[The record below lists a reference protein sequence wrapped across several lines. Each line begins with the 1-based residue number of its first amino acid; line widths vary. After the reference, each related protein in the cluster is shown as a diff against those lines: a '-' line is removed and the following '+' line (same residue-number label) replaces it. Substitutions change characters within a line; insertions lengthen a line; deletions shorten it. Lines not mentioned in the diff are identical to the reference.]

1 MSAAPPPPEF
11 VTRTEAARLIGWYPQ
26 RVTAAVHRRDL
37 PAYRVGNRILL
48 KRTDVEAF
56 AAEQTT
62 PKPLDP
68 KEDQ

>member
-26 RVTAAVHRRDL
+26 RVTHAVARGEL
-37 PAYRVGNRILL
+37 PAYRVGTRIVL

-68 KEDQ
+68 KEDL